1 MSEQK
6 LLYTSLNTP
15 TVLIDLDTLEANIG
29 RISRLAREAGL
40 KLRPHVKIH
49 ENATVARRQIAAG
62 ACGVE
67 AGVVEQAE
75 AMAEQGIDDIIIA
88 HPGYY
93 GGPKGEI
100 LKKLLGMT
108 DLKLAMT
115 VDMLEQAEIISR
127 VAQDAGRKARLLIKI
142 DLGRSPRFGVPPGR
156 PVLDMAV
163 QLGELPGIE
172 LIGIYAHEMGVKS
185 TPEGKD
191 EVAREAAGIMA
202 ENARM
207 LKEAGIEIEHVS
219 VGASSTFPS
228 TCRFRKEGKF
238 PELTEIHPGAF
249 FVGDLRY
256 MRAGGNTREACA
268 VTVLATVLSTAH
280 DDWAVIDAGYKTF
293 GGDTL
298 FEYRESPDFWWQDRL
313 SYGSVQ
319 RRPDLWFGRIS
330 AEIGLVYYRE
340 AGKKLKLGQRLEIVP
355 NNATLV
361 INMHDQIYGVRK
373 GDVEEV
379 IPVTGHGRG
388 N

>member
-1 MSEQK
+1 
-6 LLYTSLNTP
+6 
-15 TVLIDLDTLEANIG
+15 
-29 RISRLAREAGL
+29 
-40 KLRPHVKIH
+40 
-49 ENATVARRQIAAG
+49 
-62 ACGVE
+62 
-67 AGVVEQAE
+67 
-75 AMAEQGIDDIIIA
+75 
-88 HPGYY
+88 
-93 GGPKGEI
+93 
-100 LKKLLGMT
+100 
-108 DLKLAMT
+108 MT

-127 VAQDAGRKARLLIKI
+127 VAQDAGRKARMLIKI

-163 QLGELPGIE
+163 QLGRLTGIE
-172 LIGIYAHEMGVKS
+172 LIGIYAHEMGIKP

-191 EVAREAAGIMA
+191 EVAREAAGIMT

-268 VTVLATVLSTAH
+268 VTVMATVLSTAH

-298 FEYRESPDFWWQDRL
+298 FEYRDSPDFWWQDRL

-319 RRPDLWFGRIS
+319 GRPDLWFGRIS
-330 AEIGLVYYRE
+330 AEIGLIYYRE
-340 AGKKLKLGQRLEIVP
+340 AGKKLRLGQRLEIVP

-361 INMHDQIYGVRK
+361 INMHDQIHGVRK
-373 GDVEEV
+373 GVVEEV